1 VIDTATNMVVATV
14 PMGDDPRKVLTGKKP
29 VTPRTLA
36 TPDALGLKT
45 RSGGAKRLRGRNHC
59 CAYGHLKRR

>member
-1 VIDTATNMVVATV
+1 MVVATV
-14 PMGDDPRKVLTGKKP
+14 PMGDDPRGMVVTLTGNKP

-45 RSGGAKRLRGRNHC
+45 LNELARHF
-59 CAYGHLKRR
+59 RREI